1 MPALG
6 KLQQLTRVMTSNRIP
21 KRPKDQI
28 KPPLARVR
36 PLSPPEPSKVRAISV
51 ESKKQQQ
58 QQKPLKVSR
67 EMGENSNADLLGQER
82 RIPLADVVADC
93 TKRWFQDTLKEA
105 KAGDSA
111 MQVLVAQ
118 MYRSGYGVPVNDQK
132 VFPFR
137 PFFFFYAFYLV
148 IVVSLYSVFFLKI
161 DKARVSEENFFV

>member
-137 PFFFFYAFYLV
+137 PFFFFLLCILPRDSCIF
-148 IVVSLYSVFFLKI
+148 VFSIL
-161 DKARVSEENFFV
+161 S